1 MWQWLVLNRF
11 LILTH
16 VGKEPHELP
25 SATLHPPVLWPG
37 TERRSAPSTPTGS
50 GYADGLSLA
59 LLPGCPVSDS
69 GRSRRRIRPCLRDI
83 QPFMG

>member
-1 MWQWLVLNRF
+1 MQVLG
-11 LILTH
+11 LA
-16 VGKEPHELP
+16 VE
-25 SATLHPPVLWPG
+25 AG
-37 TERRSAPSTPTGS
+37 TETFSAVNADGS

-59 LLPGCPVSDS
+59 LLPGCPASHS